1 MAVNIKIADS
11 TKVWLDELHAKG
23 AVIVNAAGETEIHP
37 QVRAKITEIHSI
49 LDPNNP
55 DTLEGMFDQA
65 VADTSDY
72 NKSHPGTLT
81 I

>member
-11 TKVWLDELHAKG
+11 TKVWLDELYAKG

-37 QVRAKITEIHSI
+37 QVRAKIAEIHSI

-72 NKSHPGTLT
+72 NKTHPGTLN